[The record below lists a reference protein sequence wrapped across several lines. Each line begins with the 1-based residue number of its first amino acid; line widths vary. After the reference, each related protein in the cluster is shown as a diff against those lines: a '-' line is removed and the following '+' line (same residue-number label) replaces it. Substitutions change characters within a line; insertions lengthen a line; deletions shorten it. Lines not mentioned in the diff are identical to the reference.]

1 MTGAKVSD
9 DHAAARPPAIE
20 PQQLT
25 AAAAPRLPLKQL
37 AAGNFHDLDM
47 LLDQLG
53 APPVFE
59 LGNPLPNDK
68 YMPRARVGRCP
79 ASHNRFL
86 LREED

>member
-1 MTGAKVSD
+1 MTGAEVSD
-9 DHAAARPPAIE
+9 DNAAARPPAIE

-59 LGNPLPNDK
+59 LGKPLPNDK
-68 YMPRARVGRCP
+68 YMPRSRVGCCP

-86 LREED
+86 LREDS